1 MKPMKVHYDHLLRNG
16 DTGLYTR
23 SPHLVVHSGVAG
35 IGASVIRHLKVAVP
49 GGAHFGQD
57 RFILLSLLS
66 KTAFGGRPFGQG
78 KQPGGLTLVA

>member
-1 MKPMKVHYDHLLRNG
+1 
-16 DTGLYTR
+16 
-23 SPHLVVHSGVAG
+23 VHSGVAG